1 MFFGYLSPYV
11 FRTDDFQTASVFAE
25 LHDKSLV
32 RTYEDAECN
41 GLIVRADLLLAF
53 VDRQVSKEA
62 RICRIGP
69 ESYTSDFLFLDID
82 AEACGK
88 YFVYIEILRHAE

>member
-32 RTYEDAECN
+32 RTYEYAECH
-41 GLIVRADLLLAF
+41 GFIVRADLLLAF

-62 RICRIGP
+62 RICSIGP
-69 ESYTSDFLFLDID
+69 ESYASAFFFRDID
-82 AEACGK
+82 TEACGK
-88 YFVYIEILRHAE
+88 